1 MKHKTYAVLVRTD
14 EQDRI
19 IAINSSAFVTD
30 VDGWVQIDEGDGD
43 RYHHAQ
49 GNYLPMPLTDDRGVY
64 RYKLA
69 DGHAVERTQAEMDG
83 DYTAQPETSAPMT
96 NAELEAEN
104 TMLKAQVK
112 AVADR
117 NEFVEDCIAEMATV
131 VYADSADTT
140 A

>member
-1 MKHKTYAVLVRTD
+1 MEHQTYAVLVRTD
-14 EQDRI
+14 EQNRI

-69 DGHAVERTQAEMDG
+69 DGHAVERTQEEMDG
-83 DYTAQPETSAPMT
+83 DYTPPEEVPTLETRVGGLETEVAALKTGLAADNADMT
-96 NAELEAEN
+96 AALA
-104 TMLKAQVK
+104 LLG
-112 AVADR
+112 
-117 NEFVEDCIAEMATV
+117 VERSEE
-131 VYADSADTT
+131 
-140 A
+140 

>member
-83 DYTAQPETSAPMT
+83 EYTVQPETSAPMT

>member
-1 MKHKTYAVLVRTD
+1 MEHRPYAVLVRTD
-14 EQDRI
+14 EQNRI
-19 IAINSSAFVTD
+19 IEINSSAFVTD

-49 GNYLPMPLTDDRGVY
+49 GNYLPMPLMDDRGVY
-64 RYKLA
+64 RYKLS
-69 DGHAVERTQAEMDG
+69 DGHAVERTQSEMDG

-131 VYADSADTT
+131 VYADNADTT

>member
-1 MKHKTYAVLVRTD
+1 MEHQPYAVLVRTD
-14 EQDRI
+14 EQNRI
-19 IAINSSAFVTD
+19 IAINSSAFVDDTS
-30 VDGWVQIDEGDGD
+30 GWVQIDEGDGD

-49 GNYLPMPLTDDRGVY
+49 GNYLPLPLTDDRGVY

-83 DYTAQPETSAPMT
+83 DYTARPVPTAPKT

-104 TMLKAQVK
+104 AMLKAQVQ
-112 AVADR
+112 AISDR
-117 NEFVEDCIAEMATV
+117 NEFVEDCIAEMAAV

>member
-1 MKHKTYAVLVRTD
+1 MEHQTYAVLVRTD
-14 EQDRI
+14 EQNLI
-19 IAINSSAFVTD
+19 IAINSSAFVAD

-49 GNYLPMPLTDDRGVY
+49 GNYLPLPLTDDRGVY

-69 DGHAVERTQAEMDG
+69 DGRAVERTQAEMDG
-83 DYTAQPETSAPMT
+83 DYTALPVPAAPMT

-104 TMLKAQVK
+104 VLLKAQVQ
-112 AVADR
+112 AISDR

-131 VYADSADTT
+131 VYADNADTT

>member
-131 VYADSADTT
+131 VYADNADTT

>member
-1 MKHKTYAVLVRTD
+1 MEHRPYAVLVRTD
-14 EQDRI
+14 EQNRI
-19 IAINSSAFVTD
+19 IAINSSAFVAD
-30 VDGWVQIDEGDGD
+30 AEGWVQIDEGDGD

-131 VYADSADTT
+131 VYADNADTT

>member
-1 MKHKTYAVLVRTD
+1 MEHQTYAVLVRTD
-14 EQDRI
+14 EQNRI

-104 TMLKAQVK
+104 AMLKAQVK

-131 VYADSADTT
+131 VYADNADTT

>member
-1 MKHKTYAVLVRTD
+1 MEHQTYAVLVRTD
-14 EQDRI
+14 EQNRI
-19 IAINSSAFVTD
+19 IAINSSAFVAD
-30 VDGWVQIDEGDGD
+30 VDGWVQIDEGNGD

-83 DYTAQPETSAPMT
+83 DYTDQPETSAPKT

-104 TMLKAQVK
+104 VILKAQIQ
-112 AVADR
+112 AISDR
-117 NEFVEDCIAEMATV
+117 NDFIEDCIAEMATV
-131 VYADSADTT
+131 VYGE
-140 A
+140 